1 MINIQSIT
9 SMEKTTIREY
19 YEAKLES
26 EPQYEKYTPTN
37 FATFLLEIRDFVME
51 MPEMMQDD
59 SEMDA
64 LMKEGLED
72 VYSGRKVE
80 GAKKVRK
87 AAEGGSPMAICLLGL
102 HLTANVKSKQ
112 DLHLGVGCLYHV
124 QNLFEEVTECLNLCY
139 DYRDIPATEPDD
151 KEDERYASCHLCRH
165 EDEDG
170 IGRYE
175 WEPFIS
181 MICHHEYGYCLIG
194 SIRINVGWYK
204 EQIEVIEKEGKVDV
218 YAAPY
223 LPVWYVWKTIGE
235 TIGVEKMN
243 EKAGVNLYYEDEE
256 PGPNHLRLW
265 NIMDEIADLTHLF
278 YDGAYMEL
286 ATGYLFFRTQ
296 SVQNLS
302 YELYEEEEEKKDN
315 GEEDEAPVW
324 IVNIPEDWDIYSMKV
339 QHDIARYVNNILYPI
354 AQETLPNFINKVL
367 KETGLICKSCRVV
380 ANDDVLLSQ
389 YAPDGKTIAVR
400 IPFWFI
406 KYPAKFIEE
415 YFLTLDDDEKHRSMS
430 MRHCYGQLND
440 LNTTT
445 MNDRYLES
453 WGKLR
458 KVAYPF
464 LYDDDDD

>member
-1 MINIQSIT
+1 
-9 SMEKTTIREY
+9 MEKSAIRDY

-26 EPQYEKYTPTN
+26 VPQYEKYTPTN

-124 QNLFEEVTECLNLCY
+124 QNLFEEVTKCLSLCY
-139 DYRDIPATEPDD
+139 DYRDMPATEPDD
-151 KEDERYASCHLCRH
+151 KEDERYASCYLCRY

-181 MICHHEYGYCLIG
+181 MICCHGYCIIG

-235 TIGVEKMN
+235 EIGLEKLN
-243 EKAGVNLYYEDEE
+243 DKAGVFLYNEDKDQN
-256 PGPNHLRLW
+256 PTYLRLW
-265 NIMDEIADLTHLF
+265 DMKDEVADLTHLF
-278 YDGAYMEL
+278 FDGAIIEL

-296 SVQNLS
+296 SVKNLS
-302 YELYEEEEEKKDN
+302 YELYEEG
-315 GEEDEAPVW
+315 GENEDEVPVW
-324 IVNIPEDWDIYSMKV
+324 VVNIPEDWDLYSMKV
-339 QHDIARYVNNILYPI
+339 QYDIARYINNILYPI
-354 AQETLPNFINKVL
+354 AQETLPALFNQVRKERGRTGGTCKV
-367 KETGLICKSCRVV
+367 VV
-380 ANDDVLLSQ
+380 NDDLVRSALGTE
-389 YAPDGKTIAVR
+389 DGIRMT

-406 KYPAKFIEE
+406 KYPNKFLEE
-415 YFLTLDDDEKHRSMS
+415 YFLSLDDEELKKNMS
-430 MRHCYGQLND
+430 MKHCWGQLNSS
-440 LNTTT
+440 NTTT

-453 WGKLR
+453 WKSLR

>member
-1 MINIQSIT
+1 MKKRKISDYYD
-9 SMEKTTIREY
+9 EKLR
-19 YEAKLES
+19 S
-26 EPQYEKYTPTN
+26 DPQYEKYTPTN
-37 FATFLLEIRDFVME
+37 FAAFLLEVRNFSMG
-51 MPEMMQDD
+51 MPKITAEASD
-59 SEMDA
+59 MDA
-64 LMKEGLED
+64 LLKEGLED
-72 VYSGRKVE
+72 VYSGRKAE

-87 AAEGGSPMAICLLGL
+87 AAYGRSPLALWLLGL
-102 HLTANVKSKQ
+102 HLTANVKSKE
-112 DLHLGVGCLYHV
+112 DLHLGVGCIFTV
-124 QNLFEEVTECLNLCY
+124 QQIYWDVKRVFNVVTRCLGTCY
-139 DYRDIPATEPDD
+139 AYRDVHHEIGPDD
-151 KEDERYASCHLCRH
+151 KERQRYARCFIAYENENGIRQYKWAPLIKNLC
-165 EDEDG
+165 
-170 IGRYE
+170 YQ
-175 WEPFIS
+175 
-181 MICHHEYGYCLIG
+181 GYCIIG

-223 LPVWYVWKTIGE
+223 LLVWYVWKTIGE

-243 EKAGVNLYYEDEE
+243 EKAGVNLYYEDED

-265 NIMDEIADLTHLF
+265 DIMDEIGDLTHLF
-278 YDGAYMEL
+278 YHGAYMDL
-286 ATGYLFFRTQ
+286 ATGALLFRTQ

-302 YELYEEEEEKKDN
+302 YELYEEEEEEKEN
-315 GEEDEAPVW
+315 GEEDESPVW

-339 QHDIARYVNNILYPI
+339 QHDIARYVNNILFPI
-354 AQETLPNFINKVL
+354 AQETLPNFINKIL

-458 KVAYPF
+458 REAYPF
-464 LYDDDDD
+464 LYSPNDD

>member
-1 MINIQSIT
+1 MK
-9 SMEKTTIREY
+9 KTKLIDY
-19 YEAKLES
+19 YEAKLKS
-26 EPQYEKYTPTN
+26 EPQHEKYTPTN
-37 FATFLLEIRDFVME
+37 FAAFLLEIRDFVME

-59 SEMDA
+59 SDMND
-64 LMKEGLED
+64 LLKEGKED
-72 VYSGRKVE
+72 VYSGKKVE

-112 DLHLGVGCLYHV
+112 DLHLGVGCLYWAQSV
-124 QNLFEEVTECLNLCY
+124 FEEVTECLNLCY

-175 WEPFIS
+175 WAPFIS

-243 EKAGVNLYYEDEE
+243 EKAGVNLYDEDEE

-339 QHDIARYVNNILYPI
+339 QHDIARYVNNILFPI

>member
-1 MINIQSIT
+1 MK
-9 SMEKTTIREY
+9 KTKLIDY
-19 YEAKLES
+19 YEAKLKS
-26 EPQYEKYTPTN
+26 EPQHEKYTPMN
-37 FATFLLEIRDFVME
+37 FAAFLLEIRDFVME
-51 MPEMMQDD
+51 MPEMMQDASD
-59 SEMDA
+59 MDA
-64 LMKEGLED
+64 LLKEGLED
-72 VYSGRKVE
+72 VYSGRKAK

-87 AAEGGSPMAICLLGL
+87 AAYGRSPLALWLLGL
-102 HLTANVKSKQ
+102 HLTANVKSKE
-112 DLHLGVGCLYHV
+112 DLHLGVGCLYWAQSV
-124 QNLFEEVTECLNLCY
+124 FEEVTECLNLCY

-181 MICHHEYGYCLIG
+181 MICHHEYGFCLIG

-339 QHDIARYVNNILYPI
+339 QHDIARYVNNILFPI

-389 YAPDGKTIAVR
+389 YVPDGKTIAVR

-458 KVAYPF
+458 REAYPF
-464 LYDDDDD
+464 LYSPNDD